1 MNNCMIFNSKQTI
14 ELNLLCKSIL
24 DANRSVCSVSII
36 NNKGRLQEIMTRNG
50 IIPCLSSE
58 KKEMFYMEYALRD
71 SMRREFD
78 DEFGSIRYSYTERRE
93 EVLFSF
99 PLDSLLVIVTC
110 HENVIPSIFA
120 NKIIPIITECKIKI
134 HQESNDAENTNQIHK
149 EQKTEEIVIQ

>member
-1 MNNCMIFNSKQTI
+1 MILDSKQTL

-24 DANRSVCSVSII
+24 DVNISICSVSII
-36 NNKGRLQEIMTRNG
+36 NNKGRLQEIITRNG

-58 KKEMFYMEYALRD
+58 KKQMFYMEYALRD

-78 DEFGSIRYSYTERRE
+78 DELGPVRYSYTERRE

-134 HQESNDAENTNQIHK
+134 HPKSNDVENTNQIHK
-149 EQKTEEIVIQ
+149 EQKIAEIVIQ